1 MNFSQN
7 NYNQNKEYTHPQRD
21 FHVAIKGERGFTLLF
36 ASLIAAL
43 LLAIG
48 LAVFNISNKELIL
61 STSARDSQ
69 FAFYAADAGLECAL
83 FWDFQH
89 GTFSPGGASDIVC
102 AGVTIPNVGG
112 APYGV
117 EKTFTFDLAPQP
129 YCTTVSV
136 TKFDSPRRTE
146 IKARGYNTCD
156 TSYSRRVERALR
168 ATY

>member
-1 MNFSQN
+1 MHFSCKN
-7 NYNQNKEYTHPQRD
+7 HSHN
-21 FHVAIKGERGFTLLF
+21 RGFTLLF
-36 ASLIAAL
+36 SSLIAAL

-89 GTFSPGGASDIVC
+89 STFSPGASSPDITC
-102 AGVTIPNVGG
+102 AGITIPNVGG
-112 APYGV
+112 ASFGV
-117 EKTFTFDLAPQP
+117 PQTFSFDLSPEP
-129 YCTTVSV
+129 YCTTVTV
-136 TKFDSPRRTE
+136 TKFDSPRRTVVE
-146 IKARGYNTCD
+146 DRGYNTCAVG
-156 TSYSRRVERALR
+156 YSRRVERALR